1 MEQCITAYADL
12 GLAPPPLDPAVLAVL
27 VGILR
32 VPTAVTVLLL
42 RLDLAGEFLVG
53 VEESMGSGAGLN
65 GTAGVLRVDRVE
77 AGTGAR
83 RCLLEVRVVTD
94 VVSVVVVWGLAE
106 EEEVDLAATAVVLEV
121 RRVNVRPV
129 R

>member
-27 VGILR
+27 VGVLR

-53 VEESMGSGAGLN
+53 VEESMGAGAGLN

-83 RCLLEVRVVTD
+83 RCLLEVRVVTA

>member
-27 VGILR
+27 VGVLR

-53 VEESMGSGAGLN
+53 VEESTGVGAGLN

>member
-27 VGILR
+27 VGVLR

-53 VEESMGSGAGLN
+53 VEESMGAGVGLN

-94 VVSVVVVWGLAE
+94 VVSVVFVWGLAE